1 MAGGSSGFT
10 FLGVLLLA
18 AILLQTVAVTVTV
31 LYFTNVLNTVRTR
44 EEGGVVYRHL
54 LLKYMRLLHVAWSL
68 HFWDYSIGSVALGK
82 FNQAQLKYY
91 KENKNYLNPGHI
103 RTL

>member
-31 LYFTNVLNTVRTR
+31 LYFTNVLNTVRT
-44 EEGGVVYRHL
+44 G
-54 LLKYMRLLHVAWSL
+54 
-68 HFWDYSIGSVALGK
+68 
-82 FNQAQLKYY
+82 
-91 KENKNYLNPGHI
+91 
-103 RTL
+103 